1 MMNRE
6 KYVWRCIKS
15 KRVNI
20 AVDPLLT
27 NPLNSATKL
36 QIGGT
41 LQNYF
46 SVLLI
51 NLTRLKELF
60 IPAVINYKLLIIN
73 ILIAFYREDTSLQC

>member
-1 MMNRE
+1 MGNDE
-6 KYVWRCIKS
+6 KEVERSIKS

-51 NLTRLKELF
+51 NSTPFTSPFNMQK
-60 IPAVINYKLLIIN
+60 INYKLLIIN
-73 ILIAFYREDTSLQC
+73 YLTDKF

>member
-1 MMNRE
+1 MRCEVWGLWCLMKENKHMNR
-6 KYVWRCIKS
+6 IKS

-51 NLTRLKELF
+51 NYDPFRAPF
-60 IPAVINYKLLIIN
+60 NM
-73 ILIAFYREDTSLQC
+73 